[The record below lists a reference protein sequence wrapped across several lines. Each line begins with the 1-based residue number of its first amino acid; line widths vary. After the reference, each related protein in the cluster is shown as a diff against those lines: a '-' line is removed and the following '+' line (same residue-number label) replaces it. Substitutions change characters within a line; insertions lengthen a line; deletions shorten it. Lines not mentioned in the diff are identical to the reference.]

1 MPRYLVGD
9 YTLTSMKR
17 FSRFIAWSLI
27 AFEGLSLALLVGILY
42 GLLSKSMAQE
52 FSEKLHHQKS
62 EASAAIGDRLHS
74 LEMRLA
80 EITSNNTIRVSLMLE
95 VESQL
100 KEVMERLY
108 PPSDGALFLI
118 HKKTS
123 PLFVPEVPEILTDLK
138 PYLNRLALDDHPR
151 KANFVYFG
159 NGRFLSVFSM
169 PVKRRGERLGTG
181 LVVYDIS
188 EDMPF
193 WKRLARRATG
203 SLCVWD
209 QGSLA
214 DLRTGHSKPVPEGIL
229 DISKVEV
236 VSSQGEAFVPL
247 QDFPGVVYVASSQP
261 LEQKRAS
268 LIYTLVVLCVA
279 VFLMTLLVA
288 FIIGRKVSSPL
299 RIMAN
304 QALSIAKEP
313 SSPPLREQELRYV
326 EFRKLAQA
334 FNQVLESL
342 LSAQKKLVRQ
352 EKLAML
358 GELAGGV
365 AHEIRN
371 PLAAIRNA
379 GFFLG
384 MAVEEPEPEIKEA
397 IEILENEI
405 LTSER
410 VVSNLLDYAR
420 PKLPARLKIDV
431 NDVVRTA
438 LSRITVP
445 ENVKV
450 VWHLD
455 ETLPTIAADP
465 KQLGQVFENIML
477 NAFQAMPEGG
487 QLAIKSRAPG
497 AEWAVTVSFI
507 DTGVGID
514 EEALGEVFEPL
525 FTTKAKGIGL
535 GLALTKLLVEGHGG
549 TIDVSSTAGKG
560 TTFTIRLPIGADAS
574 T

>member
-9 YTLTSMKR
+9 YTLTSMKK

-52 FSEKLHHQKS
+52 FSEKLHHQRS
-62 EASAAIGDRLHS
+62 ETSAALLDRLHS
-74 LEMRLA
+74 LEMRLG
-80 EITSNNTIRVSLMLE
+80 EISSNNTIRVSLMLGL
-95 VESQL
+95 ESQL
-100 KEVMERLY
+100 QEVMDKTY

-118 HKKTS
+118 HKKTN
-123 PLFVPEVPEILTDLK
+123 PLFVPRVPEILTDLK
-138 PYLNRLALDDHPR
+138 PYLDRLALDDHPR

-193 WKRLARRATG
+193 WRRLAPRATG

-209 QGSLA
+209 QGSLV

-229 DISKVEV
+229 NISKMEV

-247 QDFPGVVYVASSQP
+247 QDFPGIVYVASSQP
-261 LEQKRAS
+261 LKQKRAS
-268 LIYTLVVLCVA
+268 LIYTLAILCIA

-288 FIIGRKVSSPL
+288 FIIARKVSSPL

-313 SSPPLREQELRYV
+313 SSPPLREEELRYV

-334 FNQVLESL
+334 FNQVLKSL
-342 LSAQKKLVRQ
+342 LSAQEKLVRQ
-352 EKLAML
+352 EKLALL

-371 PLAAIRNA
+371 PLGAIKNAAYLLN
-379 GFFLG
+379 
-384 MAVEEPEPEIKEA
+384 MAVEEPEPEVKET
-397 IEILENEI
+397 IEILQNEI
-405 LTSER
+405 ETSER
-410 VVSNLLDYAR
+410 VVSNLLDFAR
-420 PKLPARLKIDV
+420 PKPPTRLKVDI
-431 NDVVRTA
+431 NDVLQTA

-450 VWHLD
+450 VWRLD

-487 QLAIKSRAPG
+487 QLTIKSEAPG

-507 DTGVGID
+507 DTGVGIE
-514 EEALGEVFEPL
+514 EEALGKVFEPL

-535 GLALTKLLVEGHGG
+535 GLALTKSLVEGHGG
-549 TIDVSSTAGKG
+549 TIDLNSTVGKG
-560 TTFTIRLPIGADAS
+560 TTFTVRIPIGVDA
-574 T
+574 